1 MPCRQHHSEL
11 DPADAGDDRAVVF
24 CCCWPIFDVAVAA
37 AAAAA
42 AAEKKIDEEIDLS
55 SKLFVSMLDW
65 AYLFCKNLPNENELM
80 SNSENR
86 FKILLLFL
94 NYIAAWRK
102 FSNSFKIDEGR
113 GNLLLPKFYLIK
125 KFNNF
130 LNFFLEKNG
139 LKK

>member
-1 MPCRQHHSEL
+1 MPCRQHRSEL

-65 AYLFCKNLPNENELM
+65 AYLFCKYLPNENELYK
-80 SNSENR
+80 NENR
-86 FKILLLFL
+86 FKILLLL
-94 NYIAAWRK
+94 NYC
-102 FSNSFKIDEGR
+102 S
-113 GNLLLPKFYLIK
+113 
-125 KFNNF
+125 
-130 LNFFLEKNG
+130 
-139 LKK
+139 LKEIFDFVQNR